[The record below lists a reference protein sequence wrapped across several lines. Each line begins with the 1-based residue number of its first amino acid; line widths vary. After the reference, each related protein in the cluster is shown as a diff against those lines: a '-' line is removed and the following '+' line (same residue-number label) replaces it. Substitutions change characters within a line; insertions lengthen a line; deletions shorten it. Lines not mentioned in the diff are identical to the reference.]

1 MQVSSLF
8 QYQSILQYLQALSYT
23 SQESPAVQADEQL
36 DSTEPAVSQSVT
48 SSYDL
53 SFSYE
58 YAVRMRMESSAQLAE
73 DRESMPPGIERPRED
88 HHGARVSRRPWH
100 KGAMH
105 VLKTL
110 DREVER
116 ALRQFVKENHDL
128 LDEDVRHDIK
138 ELRRDFRHD
147 LMSAFRSG
155 FTGHRL
161 DLGSVSQGIQQ
172 AFANLISGLET
183 IAAELRGEE
192 ADQAQQLQASALPAP
207 GEGITI
213 PTEIGGAASA
223 MNTQG
228 AISHSEAQAAQAET
242 STRIDG
248 GSIVRNATYRVAIAV
263 QVSFSA
269 SISIVTDGAEGI
281 GQGLSSRLGNILSGF
296 SDSLAGLLRSVN
308 GSEID
313 VAGFLS
319 DLGLALDR
327 LAEDLQGLIDENPGL
342 PEDDTPQDLPLQPQ
356 VIPYDP
362 VVPEHQD
369 TTDRLELIA

>member
-8 QYQSILQYLQALSYT
+8 QYQSILQYLQAQSYPR
-23 SQESPAVQADEQL
+23 QESAAVQAGEQL
-36 DSTEPAVSQSVT
+36 DSAEPAVSQSA
-48 SSYDL
+48 SNSYDL

-73 DRESMPPGIERPRED
+73 DREAMRTGAEQAPNG
-88 HHGARVSRRPWH
+88 HHGARVSRRAWH
-100 KGAMH
+100 RGTMQ

-128 LDEDVRHDIK
+128 LDKDVRHDIK

-161 DLGSVSQGIQQ
+161 DLRSVSQGIQQ
-172 AFANLISGLET
+172 AFANLVDGLET
-183 IAAELRGEE
+183 IAAQLRGEE
-192 ADQAQQLQASALPAP
+192 ADPAQQIQASALPAP
-207 GEGITI
+207 GEGIII

-242 STRIDG
+242 STRVEGDT
-248 GSIVRNATYRVAIAV
+248 IVRSVTYSVVVAV

-269 SISIVTDGAEGI
+269 SFSFATDNAEGI
-281 GQGLSSRLGNILSGF
+281 GQGLSGRFGNVLSGF
-296 SDSLAGLLRSVN
+296 SDNLAGLFRSVAE
-308 GSEID
+308 GEID

-327 LAEDLQGLIDENPGL
+327 LADDLQGLIDENPGL
-342 PEDDTPQDLPLQPQ
+342 PEDDTPQAPPPQPQ
-356 VIPYDP
+356 VLPYDP
-362 VVPEHQD
+362 VVPEHRD
-369 TTDRLELIA
+369 TRGRLELTA

>member
-8 QYQSILQYLQALSYT
+8 QYQSILQYLQAQSYA
-23 SQESPAVQADEQL
+23 SQKSPAVQAGEQL
-36 DSTEPAVSQSVT
+36 DSAEPAARQSAT

-58 YAVRMRMESSAQLAE
+58 YAVRIQMESSAQLAE
-73 DRESMPPGIERPRED
+73 DRESMPPEIEDPRSG
-88 HHGARVSRRPWH
+88 HHGRRVSRRAWH
-100 KGAMH
+100 KGPTQ

-110 DREVER
+110 DKEVER

-128 LDEDVRHDIK
+128 LDEDIRHDIK

-172 AFANLISGLET
+172 AFANLIGGLET
-183 IAAELRGEE
+183 IAGELHGEE
-192 ADQAQQLQASALPAP
+192 VDQAQQIQASALPAP
-207 GEGITI
+207 GEGIII
-213 PTEIGGAASA
+213 PTEIGGTASA
-223 MNTQG
+223 MDTQG
-228 AISHSEAQAAQAET
+228 AISQSEAQAAQAET
-242 STRIDG
+242 STCIDG
-248 GSIVRNATYRVAIAV
+248 GSFVRSATYRVVAAV

-269 SISIVTDGAEGI
+269 SISIVTDSADGV
-281 GQGLSSRLGNILSGF
+281 GQRLSGRLGNLLSGF
-296 SDSLAGLLRSVN
+296 SENLADLLRSADE
-308 GSEID
+308 SESNI
-313 VAGFLS
+313 AGFLS

-362 VVPEHQD
+362 VVSEHQN

>member
-8 QYQSILQYLQALSYT
+8 QYQSILQYLQAQSYT
-23 SQESPAVQADEQL
+23 RQEDSAVQAGEQL
-36 DSTEPAVSQSVT
+36 DSVEPAVSRSVT

-73 DRESMPPGIERPRED
+73 DRESTPPGTERPHDD
-88 HHGARVSRRPWH
+88 HHGGRVSRRAWH
-100 KGAMH
+100 KGTMQ

-128 LDEDVRHDIK
+128 LDEDTRHDIK
-138 ELRRDFRHD
+138 ELRRYFRHD

-155 FTGHRL
+155 FTGHRF

-172 AFANLISGLET
+172 AFENLIGGLEA
-183 IAAELRGEE
+183 IAGELRGEE
-192 ADQAQQLQASALPAP
+192 ADQAQQLQAAALPAP
-207 GEGITI
+207 GEGIII

-223 MNTQG
+223 MDTQG
-228 AISHSEAQAAQAET
+228 AISPSEAQAAQAET
-242 STRIDG
+242 STRVDG
-248 GSIVRNATYRVAIAV
+248 GSVVRSATYRVVVAV

-269 SISIVTDGAEGI
+269 SISYVTDGAEGI
-281 GQGLSSRLGNILSGF
+281 GQGFSGRLGNILSGF
-296 SDSLAGLLRSVN
+296 SDSLAGLLRSADE
-308 GSEID
+308 GEID
-313 VAGFLS
+313 IAGFLS
-319 DLGLALDR
+319 DLGLALDK

-342 PEDDTPQDLPLQPQ
+342 PDDDTPQALPPQPQ

-362 VVPEHQD
+362 VVSEHQD